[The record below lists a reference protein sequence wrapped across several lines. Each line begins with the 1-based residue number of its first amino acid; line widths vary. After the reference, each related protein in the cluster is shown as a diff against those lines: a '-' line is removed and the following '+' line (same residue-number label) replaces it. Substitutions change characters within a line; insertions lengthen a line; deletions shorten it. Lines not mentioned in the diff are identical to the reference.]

1 MNVLWFNVALLAG
14 RSSGGGMGSFLVLV
28 IIGIVVFLALRGRQ
42 DRAEALGTPVRPM
55 ASGPVAG
62 HAFTNPFPKCPSCG
76 AGGEKMNQ
84 AWDGLRKVTWTCA
97 YCGSVAGIQ
106 ELKDEELPP
115 GARQRLGLDPPQGLA
130 PGQSYPNQGG
140 GMCMGGL
147 VTGMM
152 LGSMLGGERRERDDA
167 GGWSGDGDDGSGGG
181 DGGWSDSGGGDSGG
195 GDF

>member
-1 MNVLWFNVALLAG
+1 MNIPLFNMALLAG
-14 RSSGGGMGSFLVLV
+14 RSSGGGLGSFLVLV

-42 DRAEALGTPVRPM
+42 DRAEALGTPARPM

-76 AGGEKMNQ
+76 ASGEKMNQ

-115 GARQRLGLDPPQGLA
+115 AARQRLGLDPPQGLA
-130 PGQSYPNQGG
+130 PGQGG
-140 GMCMGGL
+140 GMGMGGL

-167 GGWSGDGDDGSGGG
+167 GGWSGDGDDGSGGDG
-181 DGGWSDSGGGDSGG
+181 GGWSDSGGGDSGG